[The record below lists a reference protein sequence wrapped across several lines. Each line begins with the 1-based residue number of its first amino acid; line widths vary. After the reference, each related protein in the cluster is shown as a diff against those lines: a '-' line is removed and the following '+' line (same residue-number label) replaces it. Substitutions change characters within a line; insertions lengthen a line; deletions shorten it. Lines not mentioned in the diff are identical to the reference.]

1 MDVYKER
8 QKDTDT
14 KGVFQMESNGKV
26 ALLHMYSK
34 TINLLTVEARRP
46 EPFGL
51 HVTCALYNPEMEGR
65 QGRRK
70 AD

>member
-8 QKDTDT
+8 QRDTDT
-14 KGVFQMESNGKV
+14 KGMFQMESNGKV
-26 ALLHMYSK
+26 APLHMYSK
-34 TINLLTVEARRP
+34 TINLITVKAKQP

-51 HVTCALYNPEMEGR
+51 HVTCALYNLEMEGR
-65 QGRRK
+65 QARRK

>member
-1 MDVYKER
+1 
-8 QKDTDT
+8 
-14 KGVFQMESNGKV
+14 MESNGKV